1 MKKYIIGLLLIMLG
15 GSTQAQAQVLIT
27 GFGTSGLNNTTLDY
41 NSPWTGAQN
50 GTSLSV
56 SGVSN
61 QSGGLSDVFGTPI
74 NIAGSTAYLQL
85 TGGLTGAAPTT
96 NQFQITLYDAS
107 FADSLSYNFKWSSF
121 ASGPQT
127 VTASL
132 DSALDV
138 GTFNG
143 SVAGWQLS
151 LFGTPSDTSVSFA
164 FNSLSAGVAPEP
176 STYALLG
183 LGLGFLGFCLYRR
196 QKHSSII

>member
-96 NQFQITLYDAS
+96 NQFQITLFDSS
-107 FADSLSYNFKWSSF
+107 FDSLAYKFNWSSF
-121 ASGPQT
+121 GSGPQT

-132 DSALDV
+132 DSALDS

-143 SVAGWQLS
+143 TVSSWDLS
-151 LFGTPSDTSVSFA
+151 LFGSNGDTVSYTFD
-164 FNSLSAGVAPEP
+164 SLSANAVPEP

-183 LGLGFLGFCLYRR
+183 LGLGVLGFGLYHRR
-196 QKHSSII
+196 QKHSSVI